1 MRIEEDIYLENYAIR
16 RKRFIY
22 GRQNYYSYVFV
33 AASKTYAVIAGHLTD
48 EKAFA
53 RIGYQMPPGI
63 SFPANGLAEI
73 CFDVF
78 DGLECLSD
86 FRHIRLAG
94 LGSAVVLKSVILAL
108 MAHHESFS
116 TGGFVFQAAS
126 GEIADRNRPTPLEAI
141 HDAMLGLKNELR
153 YNRRTGLPKK
163 PPQPLIPDC
172 FRAYKVVTTGRACYV
187 ILRKTRPPPSGDGGC
202 PVQESQIAP
211 DCGVAGKT

>member
-1 MRIEEDIYLENYAIR
+1 MRVEEDIYLENYAIR

-22 GRQNYYSYVFV
+22 GRQDYYSYVFV
-33 AASKTYAVIAGHLTD
+33 AASETYAVIAGHLAD
-48 EKAFA
+48 EEAFA
-53 RIGYQMPPGI
+53 RIGYQMPPGM

-94 LGSAVVLKSVILAL
+94 LGSAVVLKNVIPAL

-126 GEIADRNRPTPLEAI
+126 GEIADRNRPTPLEEIYDAI
-141 HDAMLGLKNELR
+141 LGLKNELR
-153 YNRRTGLPKK
+153 YNRRTGLPKNA
-163 PPQPLIPDC
+163 PQPLIPDC

-187 ILRKTRPPPSGDGGC
+187 VLRKTRNYPSGISGC
-202 PVQESQIAP
+202 PVQEGQIAL
-211 DCGVAGKT
+211 DCGVAGTT